1 MSRSRSSR
9 GPWRSSLVA
18 LAVLLLAV
26 GGCRRPASTQADAR
40 TSAAINQAASPQ
52 PSNRRPDL
60 PTRDLSI
67 DESKGGHTLARH
79 VGKTDAELR
88 DRLRREQISSASTY
102 TDRAAAEHAVGAALA
117 AGGRTLDA
125 WQNRTGRRPNLVLH
139 YRSPNHEPI
148 GRSLSRSHEAAE
160 PAARAL
166 VVLRWD
172 ERAGDFY
179 VLTSYPEADR

>member
-9 GPWRSSLVA
+9 GLWRSSLVA
-18 LAVLLLAV
+18 LAVLLLA
-26 GGCRRPASTQADAR
+26 GGCRRPAATQADAR
-40 TSAAINQAASPQ
+40 TSPAINQAASPE
-52 PSNRRPDL
+52 PSNPHPVL
-60 PTRDLSI
+60 PTRNLSI
-67 DESKGGHTLARH
+67 DESRGGHTLARH

-117 AGGRTLDA
+117 AGGRALDA

-148 GRSLSRSHEAAE
+148 GRSLSRSREAAE

-179 VLTSYPEADR
+179 VLTSYPEAER